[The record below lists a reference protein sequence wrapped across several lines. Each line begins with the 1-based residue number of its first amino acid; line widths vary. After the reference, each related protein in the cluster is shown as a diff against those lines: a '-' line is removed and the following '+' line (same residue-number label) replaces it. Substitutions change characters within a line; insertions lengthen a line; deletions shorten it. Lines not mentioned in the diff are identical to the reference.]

1 MGRSGAITMVVMLL
15 IIVAAISYF
24 FWRDQSAL
32 QKRNNTS
39 AAQAL
44 LIEEEGKS
52 FTDLSGT
59 PVSVNDSFGKVM
71 VVMSWASWCPQCS
84 KDLETLGG
92 VAQEFKDKGVTVMA
106 INRSE
111 DRYTAE
117 RYLSTI
123 APLPSELKV
132 MLDGDDY
139 YFTHSAGY
147 AMPETIVFDESGTI
161 ALQVH
166 GEINKDEL
174 KSTLDKILT
183 D

>member
-1 MGRSGAITMVVMLL
+1 MGRPGVITIVVMLL
-15 IIVAAISYF
+15 VIIAAISYF

-44 LIEEEGKS
+44 IIEDEGKS
-52 FTDLSGT
+52 FTDLTGT
-59 PVSVNDSFGKVM
+59 PISINDSFGQVI
-71 VVMSWASWCPQCS
+71 VVMSWASWCPQCG
-84 KDLETLGG
+84 KDLETLGN

-111 DRYTAE
+111 DKYTAE
-117 RYLSTI
+117 RYLATLP
-123 APLPSELKV
+123 PLPSELKM
-132 MLDGDDY
+132 MLDGDDF
-139 YFTHSAGY
+139 YFNHSAGY
-147 AMPETIVFDESGTI
+147 AMPETVVFDEGGSI

-174 KSTLDKILT
+174 KSTLDKVLS